1 MIAAVVGAA
10 YSESHVAENGGRWF
24 APDGLARGALTG
36 AVIAFMLT
44 SLQVFVLTRPFGAP
58 LRRTPFLVHVAVKTC
73 IYLIVILFGLA
84 LGAWT
89 FPAPNESGIT
99 RQDVLFSLARW
110 GR

>member
-1 MIAAVVGAA
+1 
-10 YSESHVAENGGRWF
+10 
-24 APDGLARGALTG
+24 
-36 AVIAFMLT
+36 
-44 SLQVFVLTRPFGAP
+44 
-58 LRRTPFLVHVAVKTC
+58 VAVKTC